1 MRHLIMPALLLLLP
15 GCAELGGINFRGEP
29 IGISPSRLNDAA
41 YAAGA
46 RTGERLGIAPPAETP
61 SAGEWRVRKGEE
73 PARPGRDDAR
83 LRRDEDFRPRR

>member
-1 MRHLIMPALLLLLP
+1 MRPILAIAALILLT

-29 IGISPSRLNDAA
+29 IGFSPSRLNDAA

-61 SAGEWRVRKGEE
+61 SAGEWRVRK
-73 PARPGRDDAR
+73 DNDAR
-83 LRRDEDFRPRR
+83 LGRDNDPPPRFRR